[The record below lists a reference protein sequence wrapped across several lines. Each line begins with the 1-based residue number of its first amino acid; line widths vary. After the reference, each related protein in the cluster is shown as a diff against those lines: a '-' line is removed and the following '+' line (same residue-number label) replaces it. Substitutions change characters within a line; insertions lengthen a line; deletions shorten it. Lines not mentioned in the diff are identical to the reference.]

1 MSNVNAMYQNSLKQ
15 FLVIFNNSITKS
27 TKSSVTEER
36 INIILRYLTYEVYKF
51 TNRSLYERHKQLFTL
66 MLAIKIDYHNGN
78 ISHEE
83 FLTFIKGGASL
94 DLNAVAPK
102 PFRWILDITW
112 LNLVEISK
120 LDAFST
126 VLQIIE
132 LNERDWRS
140 WYECEK
146 PENEEIPCGY
156 NALLDS
162 FRKLLLIRSW
172 CPDRTISQAKKY
184 IEGAYVPALAFIFSY
199 QRVKCI
205 ISHVNGNACY
215 QEL

>member
-1 MSNVNAMYQNSLKQ
+1 
-15 FLVIFNNSITKS
+15 
-27 TKSSVTEER
+27 
-36 INIILRYLTYEVYKF
+36 
-51 TNRSLYERHKQLFTL
+51 

-94 DLNAVAPK
+94 DLNAVTPK

-120 LDAFST
+120 LETFST
-126 VLQIIE
+126 VLQVIE
-132 LNERDWRS
+132 LNERDWRC

-156 NALLDS
+156 NAILDG

-184 IEGAYVPALAFIFSY
+184 IEGGIDFVP
-199 QRVKCI
+199 
-205 ISHVNGNACY
+205 
-215 QEL
+215 